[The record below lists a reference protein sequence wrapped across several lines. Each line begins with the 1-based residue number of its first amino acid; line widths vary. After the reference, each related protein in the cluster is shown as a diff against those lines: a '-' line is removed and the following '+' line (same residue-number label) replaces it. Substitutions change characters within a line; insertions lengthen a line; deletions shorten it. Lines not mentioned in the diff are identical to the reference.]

1 MTLLLLL
8 LLPFASAAPVPA
20 KPAGKKVKP
29 AVTEAARRAFVKANA
44 VMGDAKT
51 PEDYAEA
58 AKYYEEASAAAPAW
72 PDPRFNL
79 AKARELRGDF
89 AGAISSLEKY
99 IALGGADKREAQDL
113 IYVLETKRDRA
124 GKAAATA
131 KDAPARKLRI
141 QCGALKTIDSG
152 THQSW
157 FEVEGN
163 AAAFVDR
170 QENSEAWRGKMAALN
185 VTVKPVQESRNTYA
199 VDPANPDHFTGGE
212 PGQPRAHAKLID
224 GGARVKLW
232 TETAD
237 YSEDN
242 PYNICPITR

>member
-1 MTLLLLL
+1 VRHLLVLLLVSVM
-8 LLPFASAAPVPA
+8 PASAAPAPSA
-20 KPAGKKVKP
+20 KKAKP

-51 PEDYAEA
+51 AGDYADA

-72 PDPRFNL
+72 PDPQFNL

-89 AGAISSLEKY
+89 AGAIKSLEKY
-99 IALGGADKREAQDL
+99 IALGGADVREAQDL

-124 GKAAATA
+124 GKTA
-131 KDAPARKLRI
+131 ARKLRI
-141 QCGALKTIDSG
+141 QCAALRTTDSG

-157 FEVEGN
+157 FEVDG
-163 AAAFVDR
+163 ASAAFVDR
-170 QENSEAWRGKMAALN
+170 SENSEAWRAKMAALN
-185 VTVKPVQESRNTYA
+185 VAVKPVQESRDAY
-199 VDPANPDHFTGGE
+199 VPDPSDPDHFTGGE

-237 YSEDN
+237 YSEAN